1 MKKAHPPV
9 LTLLNRYLSLQFDE
23 LKRYLQILELEAK
36 DLQDEDVDILY
47 AHNLLASESLKK
59 IFALKKVI
67 DPLKREYYLCK
78 PGMEDPISR
87 ISTSIEELRIACQKR
102 NHLNR
107 GKAREIL
114 EQYGKRLAKTRLPKR
129 SVYAVSGGPER
140 IDIRT

>member
-1 MKKAHPPV
+1 VKKAHSPV
-9 LTLLNRYLSLQFDE
+9 IILLSRYLSLQYEE

-47 AHNLLASESLKK
+47 THNLLASESLKK

-78 PGMEDPISR
+78 LGMEDPVSR

-102 NHLNR
+102 R
-107 GKAREIL
+107 GLQKHGSRSDLSMPSPGARN
-114 EQYGKRLAKTRLPKR
+114 G
-129 SVYAVSGGPER
+129 
-140 IDIRT
+140 